1 MVTVLD
7 GKSLAQRTEAQLSAR
22 VERLKRAGNGA
33 TPVLATILV
42 GDDPASATYVKM
54 KANACGRVGMQSRA
68 VELSGT
74 TTTSQLLDAIR
85 ALNVDP
91 DVHGILLQHP
101 VSEHINRSEEHTSEL
116 QSLMRISYAV
126 FCLKKK
132 THTTTTHQP

>member
-85 ALNVDP
+85 ALHVAP
-91 DVHGILLQHP
+91 AVHGILLQHP
-101 VSEHINRSEEHTSEL
+101 VSEPINARARFDEHG
-116 QSLMRISYAV
+116 
-126 FCLKKK
+126 K
-132 THTTTTHQP
+132 TH

>member
-1 MVTVLD
+1 MLR
-7 GKSLAQRTEAQLSAR
+7 GKSLTKRTESQLCPR
-22 VERLKRAGNGA
+22 VGRLNRAGNRESPG
-33 TPVLATILV
+33 LATIRL

-91 DVHGILLQHP
+91 DVHGILLQH
-101 VSEHINRSEEHTSEL
+101 RSEERRVGKECVSTCRSRWSQYH
-116 QSLMRISYAV
+116 
-126 FCLKKK
+126 
-132 THTTTTHQP
+132 

>member
-74 TTTSQLLDAIR
+74 TTT
-85 ALNVDP
+85 
-91 DVHGILLQHP
+91 
-101 VSEHINRSEEHTSEL
+101 RSEERRVGKECVSTCRSRW
-116 QSLMRISYAV
+116 SPYN
-126 FCLKKK
+126 
-132 THTTTTHQP
+132 